1 MGKDLQ
7 ELVAILMLRAL
18 AQLCWKMA
26 STIVQFSSLAPS
38 ITFLVSVR
46 KVKNRVLAIRE
57 TSNIAANDEDA

>member
-1 MGKDLQ
+1 
-7 ELVAILMLRAL
+7 MLRAL

-26 STIVQFSSLAPS
+26 STILQFSLLAPS

-57 TSNIAANDEDA
+57 TSNIAANDEAA

>member
-1 MGKDLQ
+1 
-7 ELVAILMLRAL
+7 MLRAL

-26 STIVQFSSLAPS
+26 STILQFSLLAPS

-57 TSNIAANDEDA
+57 TSNIAANDEAAYLV